1 MKQSR
6 RRLTAGLIL
15 GTAMGLFSRGRA
27 DDKQKDEK
35 KKLEGKPVVIL
46 DTSLGVIEIELD
58 AEKAPISAQNFV
70 DYVEAKHYDG
80 LVFHRVIPNFMIQ
93 GGGYDPNFKERATKP
108 AIKNES
114 SNGLKND
121 RGTVAMARTS
131 APNSATAQ
139 FFINVR
145 NNDFLN
151 KDRSQDGVGYAVFGK
166 VTVGLDVV
174 DKIKEVQTGS
184 KGPHSDVPLTPV
196 VIKTARIKA

>member
-6 RRLTAGLIL
+6 RRLTAGLVL

-108 AIKNES
+108 PIKNES

-196 VIKTARIKA
+196 VIKTARVKA